1 MVNAMAKKIYVFG
14 IAAVLISL
22 FVSGCIEKDLDAF
35 RGESY
40 VVKRVIDGDTI
51 QLQNGKFVRYIGID
65 TPETRKR
72 VRGVWLYEP
81 EPYSLDA
88 KKLNS
93 ELVGGGRVELEFD
106 SEEYDKYG
114 RWLAYVH
121 AEGKMVNEEIL
132 KAGCAKILVIPPNT
146 KYLKRFK
153 KAEQEAK
160 YNKRG
165 IWGD

>member
-1 MVNAMAKKIYVFG
+1 MKLKNIYVLG
-14 IAAVLISL
+14 IVVIITSLIVNSCVGKNSDL
-22 FVSGCIEKDLDAF
+22 SREKDYF
-35 RGESY
+35 VR
-40 VVKRVIDGDTI
+40 RVIDGDTI

-72 VRGVWLYEP
+72 ARGVWLYEP

-93 ELVGGGRVELEFD
+93 ELIGRGKVELEFD
-106 SEEYDKYG
+106 SEENDKYG

-132 KAGCAKILVIPPNT
+132 KAGYAKILVIPPNT

-160 YNKRG
+160 DNERG

>member
-1 MVNAMAKKIYVFG
+1 MRRKRIYFLWAMGVLTAL
-14 IAAVLISL
+14 LISGCL
-22 FVSGCIEKDLDAF
+22 EEGSDVSFGDGYFVRRI
-35 RGESY
+35 
-40 VVKRVIDGDTI
+40 VDGDTI

-72 VRGVWLYEP
+72 VRGVWLYKP
-81 EPYSLDA
+81 EQYSLDA

-93 ELVGGGRVELEFD
+93 ELVGGRRVELEFD

-132 KAGCAKILVIPPNT
+132 KAGYAKILVIPPNT

-160 YNKRG
+160 DNKRG